1 MQSLE
6 RANPTE
12 QLHSVPETAG
22 DVPPIAFEE
31 IRNQLVIKMKG
42 NKPCT

>member
-6 RANPTE
+6 RANPKE
-12 QLHSVPETAG
+12 QLHNMPETAG
-22 DVPPIAFEE
+22 EVPPIAFEE
-31 IRNQLVIKMKG
+31 IRNQLAIKIKG